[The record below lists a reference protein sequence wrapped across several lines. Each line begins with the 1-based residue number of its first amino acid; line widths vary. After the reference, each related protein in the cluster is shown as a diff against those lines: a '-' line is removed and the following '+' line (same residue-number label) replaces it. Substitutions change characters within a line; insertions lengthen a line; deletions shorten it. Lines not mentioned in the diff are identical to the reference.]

1 MAEGRGRLSSLD
13 LVPEEGQDDIRWAL
27 GELNERRRSAAD
39 ILFELNDRLT
49 GKGLGDFII
58 SKSAFNR
65 KSVAIARAASRI
77 KMSREI
83 FTGIAEH
90 LTPENIDKA
99 NIALAEF
106 IKALIAEI
114 ISQAEDGGLSADE
127 AMKLARGFQA
137 VVLAQ
142 KQSTDR
148 RAKAEK
154 DEAARVEKT
163 ADALGAAA
171 KEAGLSAETV
181 AKLRRDFL
189 GMAG

>member
-1 MAEGRGRLSSLD
+1 MATGRGRLSSLD
-13 LVPEEGQDDIRWAL
+13 LVPEEGQEDVRWAY
-27 GELNERRRSAAD
+27 EQLNKRERTAAD

-49 GKGLGDFII
+49 ARGLEEFTI

-65 KSVAIARAASRI
+65 KSVAIARAADRI
-77 KMSREI
+77 KMSRDI
-83 FTGIAEH
+83 FAGIADQ
-90 LTPENIDKA
+90 LTPENIDKG

-106 IKALIAEI
+106 IKSLIAEI

-148 RAKAEK
+148 RSKAEK

-163 ADALGAAA
+163 ADALGVAA
-171 KEAGLSAETV
+171 KEAGLSAETI
-181 AKLRRDFL
+181 ARLRRDFL
-189 GMAG
+189 GIAG

>member
-1 MAEGRGRLSSLD
+1 MATGRGRLSSLD
-13 LVPEEGQDDIRWAL
+13 LVPEEGQEDVRWAY
-27 GELNERRRSAAD
+27 EQLNQRDTSAAD
-39 ILFELNDRLT
+39 ILFQLNDRLT
-49 GKGLGDFII
+49 GKGLGEFKI

-77 KMSREI
+77 KMSRDI
-83 FTGIAEH
+83 FAGIADQ
-90 LTPENIDKA
+90 LTPENIDKG

-106 IKALIAEI
+106 IKSLIAEI

-148 RAKAEK
+148 RSKAEK

-163 ADALGAAA
+163 ADALDVAA
-171 KEAGLSAETV
+171 KEAGLSAETI
-181 AKLRRDFL
+181 ARLRRDFL
-189 GMAG
+189 GMAA

>member
-1 MAEGRGRLSSLD
+1 MPARHQSRPRG
-13 LVPEEGQDDIRWAL
+13 VEEGQDDIRWAL
-27 GELNERRRSAAD
+27 GQLNERQRTAAD

-49 GKGLGDFII
+49 GKGLGEFKI

-77 KMSREI
+77 KMSRDI
-83 FTGIAEH
+83 FAGIADQ
-90 LTPENIDKA
+90 LTPENIDKG

-106 IKALIAEI
+106 IKSLIAEI

-148 RAKAEK
+148 RSKAEK

-163 ADALGAAA
+163 ADALGVAA
-171 KEAGLSAETV
+171 KEAGLSAETI
-181 AKLRRDFL
+181 ARLRRDFL
-189 GMAG
+189 GMAA